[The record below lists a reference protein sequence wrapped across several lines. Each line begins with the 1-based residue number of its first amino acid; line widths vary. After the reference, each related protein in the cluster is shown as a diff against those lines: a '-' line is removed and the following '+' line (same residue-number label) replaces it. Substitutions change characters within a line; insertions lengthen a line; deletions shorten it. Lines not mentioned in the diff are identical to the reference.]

1 MSYIVFQWIFWIS
14 FLIILYFSI
23 GYPLV
28 LVIISKSRRLKHK
41 SSENYLPKVSLIIA
55 AFNEEKI
62 IEEKIKNSLSLDYP
76 QDKLEII
83 VASDASTD
91 QTDEIV
97 RSYQNQGII
106 LYRQDEHLGK
116 TNVQNE
122 ATKIAQGEILVFSD
136 ATGMY
141 NKDAVR
147 KLVRN
152 FADPNIGCVAGEL
165 KYVSL
170 DQEKSEEGEGIYWK
184 YEQFIKK
191 MESKTNSLSGVN
203 GAIYALRKGLYVP
216 LPPDIISDFVEPL
229 EIFKNSHRIVYE
241 KEALCFERS
250 SKGIEAEFRRKV
262 RIIVRGLRGLAF
274 EKALLNPLKYGLMSF
289 QLISHKLLR
298 WFLPLFLITLILANF
313 FLISSP
319 FFLVLFWLQII
330 FYLFA
335 FVGFILDKS
344 DIDFSAFARG
354 YGGSSV
360 TRFLMSGGGKL
371 FHLPLYF
378 CTINLAALIALIKFT
393 EGEKKV
399 IWQTER

>member
-28 LVIISKSRRLKHK
+28 LVIISKFRRLKHK

-76 QDKLEII
+76 QDRLEII
-83 VASDASTD
+83 IASDASTD
-91 QTDEIV
+91 QTDEIA

-141 NKDAVR
+141 NKYAVR
-147 KLVRN
+147 KLIRN

-184 YEQFIKK
+184 YEQFIKRI
-191 MESKTNSLSGVN
+191 ESRVSSLSGAN
-203 GAIYALRKGLYVP
+203 GAIYALRKNLYVP
-216 LPPDIISDFVEPL
+216 LSSDIISDFVEPL
-229 EIFKNSHRIVYE
+229 EIFKNGHRVIYE
-241 KEALCFERS
+241 KEALCFEKS
-250 SKGIEAEFRRKV
+250 SKGITAEFRRKV

-335 FVGFILDKS
+335 FVGLILDKS
-344 DIDFSAFARG
+344 DIDF
-354 YGGSSV
+354 
-360 TRFLMSGGGKL
+360 KL
-371 FHLPLYF
+371 FYLPLYF

-393 EGEKKV
+393 KGEKKV